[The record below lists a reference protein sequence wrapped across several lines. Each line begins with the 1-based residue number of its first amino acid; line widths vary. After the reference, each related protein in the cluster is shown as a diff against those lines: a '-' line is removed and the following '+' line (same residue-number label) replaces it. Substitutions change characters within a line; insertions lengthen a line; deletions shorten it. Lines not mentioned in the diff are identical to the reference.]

1 MKKLINILIL
11 LTLVGCNRDKN
22 IIDTA
27 EFENIKVEIL
37 SSRDKFG
44 DEIKIKTDSQEFIID
59 VEGMNPW
66 KVDFCNVDGKDVE
79 LAIGVYKESPHHK
92 EKALRLFLYNIDF
105 ENERLKPKLR
115 ISRLYNPLV
124 DFVMMDIDKDG
135 LDEIVSIEENINKKY
150 LLSGYNWTN
159 FAFERTYSSQV
170 LEEKPIY
177 SNKEGIIKLKDN
189 EYELFLEGE
198 EIKWK

>member
-1 MKKLINILIL
+1 M
-11 LTLVGCNRDKN
+11 
-22 IIDTA
+22 
-27 EFENIKVEIL
+27 
-37 SSRDKFG
+37 
-44 DEIKIKTDSQEFIID
+44 
-59 VEGMNPW
+59 
-66 KVDFCNVDGKDVE
+66 
-79 LAIGVYKESPHHK
+79 
-92 EKALRLFLYNIDF
+92 RLFLYNIDF

>member
-1 MKKLINILIL
+1 
-11 LTLVGCNRDKN
+11 
-22 IIDTA
+22 
-27 EFENIKVEIL
+27 
-37 SSRDKFG
+37 
-44 DEIKIKTDSQEFIID
+44 
-59 VEGMNPW
+59 MNPW

-124 DFVMMDIDKDG
+124 DFVMMDVDKEWLND
-135 LDEIVSIEENINKKY
+135 IVSIEENINKKY

-198 EIKWK
+198 EIKWKWKENYLFC